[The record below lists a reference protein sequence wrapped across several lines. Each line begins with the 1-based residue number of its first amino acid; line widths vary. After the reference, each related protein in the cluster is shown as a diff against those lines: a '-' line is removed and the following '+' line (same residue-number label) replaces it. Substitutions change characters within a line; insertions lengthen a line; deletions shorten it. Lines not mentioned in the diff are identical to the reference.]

1 MLGEAQKQASN
12 SKTTLEKTFHDL
24 PPQPEPDDKTTP
36 YQYFKMLVTDELLD
50 MVKEQT
56 NLYSAQSTG
65 SSINVTAK
73 DIEKF
78 IGAYFRMGLV
88 RMPSVRSY
96 WETYMSYDGVNS
108 ALSQNRFWSI
118 LRNLHFVDNFKC
130 NTRN

>member
-1 MLGEAQKQASN
+1 MLGEKQKQANN

-36 YQYFKMLVTDELLD
+36 YQYFKMFVTDELLD

-73 DIEKF
+73 DSE
-78 IGAYFRMGLV
+78 
-88 RMPSVRSY
+88 
-96 WETYMSYDGVNS
+96 
-108 ALSQNRFWSI
+108 
-118 LRNLHFVDNFKC
+118 
-130 NTRN
+130 

>member
-1 MLGEAQKQASN
+1 M
-12 SKTTLEKTFHDL
+12 F
-24 PPQPEPDDKTTP
+24 
-36 YQYFKMLVTDELLD
+36 VTDELLD

-96 WETYMSYDGVNS
+96 WESKVNKKTNCCNNFLTES
-108 ALSQNRFWSI
+108 IVRSSHWRCSVKNLFLKISQIS
-118 LRNLHFVDNFKC
+118 LE
-130 NTRN
+130 